1 MRKCKFEDMIDGYL
15 LNKLGERDK
24 ELFEEHYFNCPAC
37 FEELQARSL
46 IINTI
51 KNHPEVLT
59 SEEVR
64 VKVPLAA
71 RLKRELAAVFNVR
84 QLAMAGIISLIFVAV
99 IIAVVPKRQALLPDF
114 TLTDTET
121 VRGSSI
127 TLISPVIDMNQ
138 VPSFFEWKKLG
149 ENVEY
154 QISISNHE
162 LLWKTTTKENRV
174 VLPDE
179 VKAKMV
185 PGERYSWQV
194 KAFGPDGS
202 LIAVSSRVQFLVSP
216 K

>member
-202 LIAVSSRVQFLVSP
+202 LIAVSSRVQFLVST

>member
-51 KNHPEVLT
+51 KNHPEVLA

-64 VKVPLAA
+64 AKVPLAA

-84 QLAMAGIISLIFVAV
+84 QLATAGIISLIFLAV
-99 IIAVVPKRQALLPDF
+99 IIAVVPKRQAILPDF

-179 VKAKMV
+179 IKAKMV

>member
-15 LNKLGERDK
+15 LNKLSERDK

-51 KNHPEVLT
+51 KNHPEVLA

-64 VKVPLAA
+64 AKVPLAA

-84 QLAMAGIISLIFVAV
+84 QLATAGIISLIFLAV
-99 IIAVVPKRQALLPDF
+99 IIAVVPKRQALLPGF

>member
-1 MRKCKFEDMIDGYL
+1 MRKCKFEGMIDGYL
-15 LNKLGERDK
+15 LNKLSERDK

-51 KNHPEVLT
+51 KNHPEVLV
-59 SEEVR
+59 SEEASL
-64 VKVPLAA
+64 KVPLAA
-71 RLKRELAAVFNVR
+71 RLKRELAAFFNVR
-84 QLAMAGIISLIFVAV
+84 QLAKAGIISLIFVAV
-99 IIAVVPKRQALLPDF
+99 IIAVVPKRQAILPDF

-179 VKAKMV
+179 IKAKMV

>member
-15 LNKLGERDK
+15 LNKLSERDK

-51 KNHPEVLT
+51 KNHPEVLA
-59 SEEVR
+59 SEEIR
-64 VKVPLAA
+64 VKVPLVA
-71 RLKRELAAVFNVR
+71 RLKRELAAFFNVR

>member
-15 LNKLGERDK
+15 LNKLSERDK

-51 KNHPEVLT
+51 KNHPEVLA

-64 VKVPLAA
+64 AKVPLAA
-71 RLKRELAAVFNVR
+71 RLKRELAAFFNVR
-84 QLAMAGIISLIFVAV
+84 QLAMTGVISLIFLAV

-202 LIAVSSRVQFLVSP
+202 LIAVSSRVQFLVST

>member
-1 MRKCKFEDMIDGYL
+1 MRKCKFEGMIDGYL
-15 LNKLGERDK
+15 LNKLSERDK

-37 FEELQARSL
+37 FDELEARSL

-51 KNHPEVLT
+51 KNHSEVLV

-71 RLKRELAAVFNVR
+71 RLRRELAAFFNVR
-84 QLAMAGIISLIFVAV
+84 QLAMAGVISLIFVAV
-99 IIAVVPKRQALLPDF
+99 IIAVVPKRQAFLPDF

-154 QISISNHE
+154 QLSISNHE
-162 LLWKTTTKENRV
+162 LLWKTTTNENRV

>member
-154 QISISNHE
+154 QISIFNHE

>member
-1 MRKCKFEDMIDGYL
+1 MIDGYL
-15 LNKLGERDK
+15 LNKLSERDK

-51 KNHPEVLT
+51 KNHPEVLA

-64 VKVPLAA
+64 AKVPLAA

-84 QLAMAGIISLIFVAV
+84 QLATAGIISLIFLAV
-99 IIAVVPKRQALLPDF
+99 IIAVVPKRQALLPGF

-154 QISISNHE
+154 QISIFNHE

>member
-15 LNKLGERDK
+15 LNKLSERDK

-51 KNHPEVLT
+51 KNHPEVLA

-64 VKVPLAA
+64 AKVPLAA

-84 QLAMAGIISLIFVAV
+84 QLATAGIISLIFLAV
-99 IIAVVPKRQALLPDF
+99 IIAVVPKRQALLPGF

-154 QISISNHE
+154 QISIFNHE

>member
-1 MRKCKFEDMIDGYL
+1 MRKCKFEGMIDGYL
-15 LNKLGERDK
+15 LNKLSERDK

-37 FEELQARSL
+37 FEELEARSL

-51 KNHPEVLT
+51 KNHSEVLV

-71 RLKRELAAVFNVR
+71 RLRRELAAFFNVR

-99 IIAVVPKRQALLPDF
+99 IIAVVPKRQTFFPDF

-154 QISISNHE
+154 QLSISNHE

>member
-1 MRKCKFEDMIDGYL
+1 MRKCKFEGMIDGYL
-15 LNKLGERDK
+15 LNKLSERDK

-51 KNHPEVLT
+51 KNHPEVLA
-59 SEEVR
+59 SEEIR
-64 VKVPLAA
+64 VKVPLVA
-71 RLKRELAAVFNVR
+71 RLKRELAAFFNVR

>member
-51 KNHPEVLT
+51 KNHPEVLA

-64 VKVPLAA
+64 AKVPLAA

-84 QLAMAGIISLIFVAV
+84 QLATAGIISLIFLAV
-99 IIAVVPKRQALLPDF
+99 IIAVVPKRQALLPGF

-154 QISISNHE
+154 QISIFNHE